1 MRKTVEVEY
10 VGIEDVHELMDD
22 AFALMKE
29 GHYANVEVSNYRNDI
44 ALVRV
49 HIMIGG
55 FNSEREYDY
64 DYSFYMTDKYE
75 DVEEMN
81 ACKSVM
87 KNLLVEE

>member
-1 MRKTVEVEY
+1 MRKTIEVEY
-10 VGIEDVHELMDD
+10 VGIEDVQEIMDD

-29 GHYANVEVSNYRNDI
+29 GHYVNVEVSNYRDDN

-55 FNSEREYDY
+55 FDSESEYDY
-64 DYSFYMTDKYE
+64 DYSFYMPDNYG

>member
-1 MRKTVEVEY
+1 MRKMIEVEY
-10 VGIEDVHELMDD
+10 VGIEDVQEIVDD

-55 FNSEREYDY
+55 FDSERGYDY
-64 DYSFYMTDKYE
+64 DYSFYTTEKYE

>member
-1 MRKTVEVEY
+1 MRKIIEVEY
-10 VGIEDVHELMDD
+10 VGIEDVQEIMDD

-29 GHYANVEVSNYRNDI
+29 GHYANVEVSHYRNDI

-49 HIMIGG
+49 YIMIGG
-55 FNSEREYDY
+55 FDSEREYDY
-64 DYSFYMTDKYE
+64 DYSFYTTDKHE

>member
-1 MRKTVEVEY
+1 MRKTIEVEY
-10 VGIEDVHELMDD
+10 VGIEDVQEIMDD
-22 AFALMKE
+22 AFAIMKE

-55 FNSEREYDY
+55 FDSEREYDY
-64 DYSFYMTDKYE
+64 DYSFYTTDKHE

>member
-10 VGIEDVHELMDD
+10 VGIEDVQEIMDD

-29 GHYANVEVSNYRNDI
+29 GNYANVEVSNYRDGN

-55 FNSEREYDY
+55 FDSEREYDY
-64 DYSFYMTDKYE
+64 DYSFYMTDRHD
-75 DVEEMN
+75 DVDEMN

>member
-1 MRKTVEVEY
+1 MRKTIEVEY
-10 VGIEDVHELMDD
+10 VGIEDVQEIMDD

-55 FNSEREYDY
+55 FDSEKEYDY
-64 DYSFYMTDKYE
+64 DYSFYTTDKHE

>member
-10 VGIEDVHELMDD
+10 VGIEDVQEIMDD

-55 FNSEREYDY
+55 FDSEREYDY
-64 DYSFYMTDKYE
+64 DYSFYTTDKHE